1 MRGTR
6 PTEALPVSR
15 TVGAHVATL
24 RAARGWTLRGLARV
38 AAGNGHH
45 ISYTTIGRFE
55 RATAPNAKPVAIS
68 VDDLIALATA
78 FGVPPTRLLTA
89 PNCFVCMDQP
99 PAGFACRTC
108 NAEA

>member
-6 PTEALPVSR
+6 PAEDLPVSR
-15 TVGAHVATL
+15 TVGAHVAAL

-38 AAGNGHH
+38 IAGNGHH

-55 RATAPNAKPVAIS
+55 RAAASDAKPVAVS
-68 VDDLIALATA
+68 VDDLVALAAA

-89 PNCFVCMDQP
+89 PACFVCMDQP

-108 NAEA
+108 HAEA

>member
-15 TVGAHVATL
+15 TVGAHVAAL
-24 RAARGWTLRGLARV
+24 RAARGWSLRGFARV
-38 AAGNGHH
+38 VAGTGHH
-45 ISYTTIGRFE
+45 IGYGTIGRIE
-55 RATAPNAKPVAIS
+55 RAAEPDAKPVAVS

-89 PNCFVCMDQP
+89 PGCFVCMDQP